1 MSCCKTL
8 HTIGGVELGDLGKIK
23 APLRCYMPGQDRT
36 GCPGASHTSG
46 ATKYY
51 DNIKQNGGKQ
61 YTLMHDNTW
70 WVLGVNGN
78 RWSDPGRCWEP
89 RVTGHWDN
97 SAGHVLSQNC
107 NQGHDAHS
115 CGSDKYYVYV
125 TGF

>member
-1 MSCCKTL
+1 MTHGPSSSS
-8 HTIGGVELGDLGKIK
+8 GV
-23 APLRCYMPGQDRT
+23 
-36 GCPGASHTSG
+36 
-46 ATKYY
+46 TKYY
-51 DNIKQNGGKQ
+51 DNVKVVGGKQ

-115 CGSDKYYVYV
+115 WDLMLENDGGLLTNNKTRDSIGVDLLSEDS
-125 TGF
+125 